1 MRLSRKGSV
10 FCISELLYCGSSS
23 ILEPSNSNA
32 ERLVEFGV
40 EWIST
45 FGNMNEIFEKL
56 GSVLSSVESPSRY
69 MGGEANSVIK
79 DPATLAGRIA
89 LVFPDLYEIGMS
101 HNGTK
106 VLYHC
111 INREE
116 DLLCE
121 VAFTPW
127 FDMAEQMRTHGI
139 PLYTHATWSPVRD
152 FDAVGISLQT
162 ELNFTNVPLVLE
174 LAGIPAWSKDR
185 SDSDPFVIGGGPS
198 VANPEPVAD
207 FFDLFVIGDGEEIA
221 PKLLRTLGSLRKQ
234 GVPRAQ
240 ILHEVRNWAGIYV
253 PQFAELHSKSAEE
266 GVVGELVPAKP
277 ATGSYK
283 STSAV
288 KRIWVEELKPAL
300 YPVANLVPNMALVHD
315 RYAIEV
321 SRGCTQGCRFC
332 QAGIWYRPARELAPD
347 DIIDLAKEGLR
358 ATGERQ
364 IGLLSL
370 SSADYG
376 QIEKLTDA
384 IIDNPLFDSVDVS
397 LPSLRANS
405 FGQSLAQKVAAL
417 KGGRS
422 ATFAPET
429 GSERLRRAINKTLS
443 DQEMVD
449 AADSVFANGFT
460 KIKLYTM
467 IGLPSETMED
477 MEAFCGLIEK
487 LVAVGR
493 KHNKGILIQASVGIL
508 IPKAFTPLQWAPVMD
523 REQVHEHLSYVRER
537 FYKHKNVK
545 VNWNDW
551 TTTFLEGV
559 YSRGDRR
566 LAPMIY
572 KAYQQGMVFESHG
585 EKLRYEDWTKIWEE
599 NGYDPSWALE
609 MRKEDE
615 VFPWDFLHV
624 GVTKSYLLSEWRKV
638 WIADAEPV
646 PDCKWGECQHCGIP
660 GNGPDTKLAPP
671 PLKYESPSRTPQQI
685 VELVN
690 ARKPKPSSVFHYVFT
705 FEKRG
710 ISRFLPHQN
719 TLGFFER
726 SLARLGILIKFSEGF
741 SPKPR
746 IHNTGAL
753 PLGLE
758 SLCEQVSIELL
769 QELPLQGSAY
779 ENILKEI
786 SLPFPAGMRVLKIAP
801 LVKQLSK
808 VMPDIFEYRFV
819 GTLNE
824 AELTEAFRNRTL
836 PTVQNHRGHTV
847 DLNEHILDLQFAP
860 CSEGTAMTFL
870 VKTNGQG
877 NTVSPFTLLAGLLN
891 STDEETRK
899 LRIQKTRAI
908 VNS

>member
-1 MRLSRKGSV
+1 MPEHAV
-10 FCISELLYCGSSS
+10 
-23 ILEPSNSNA
+23 
-32 ERLVEFGV
+32 
-40 EWIST
+40 ST
-45 FGNMNEIFEKL
+45 FGVMNEILEKL
-56 GSVLSSVESPSRY
+56 GSILSSVESPARY
-69 MGGEANSVIK
+69 MGGEANSVVK
-79 DPATLAGRIA
+79 DPAGLSGRIA

-121 VAFTPW
+121 VAFAPW
-127 FDMAEQMRTHGI
+127 NDMAAQMRAQEV

-152 FDAVGISLQT
+152 FDVVGISLQT
-162 ELNFTNVPLVLE
+162 ELNFTNVPYVLE
-174 LAGIPAWSKDR
+174 LAGIPAWAKDR
-185 SDSDPFVIGGGPS
+185 KDTDPLVVGGGPS

-207 FFDLFVIGDGEEIA
+207 FFDLFVIGDGEEIT
-221 PKLLRTLGSLRKQ
+221 PLMVREIGKMRKQ
-234 GVPRAQ
+234 GMARIQ
-240 ILHEVRNWAGIYV
+240 ILHELRNWPGIYAPSLTTLRAKTV
-253 PQFAELHSKSAEE
+253 EE
-266 GVVGELVPAKP
+266 GVAGELVPAQA

-283 STSAV
+283 STSGV
-288 KRIWVEELKPAL
+288 KRIWVETLKPEL
-300 YPVANLVPNMALVHD
+300 YPVANLVPNMGLVHD
-315 RYAIEV
+315 RFAIEV

-332 QAGIWYRPARELAPD
+332 QAGIWYRPSRELSPD
-347 DIIDLAKEGLR
+347 DVIDLAKAGMK

-384 IIDNPLFDSVDVS
+384 IIEEPVFDSVDVS

-429 GSERLRRAINKTLS
+429 GSERLRKAINKTLT

-467 IGLPSETMED
+467 IGLPSETIED

-487 LVAVGR
+487 LVTVGR
-493 KHNKGILIQASVGIL
+493 CHNKGILIQASVGIL
-508 IPKAFTPLQWAPVMD
+508 IPKAFTPMQWAPVME
-523 REQVHEHLSYVRER
+523 RERVYEHLNFVRER

-545 VNWNDW
+545 ISWNDW
-551 TTTFLEGV
+551 TTTFLEAV

-566 LAPMIY
+566 LAPLIY
-572 KAYQQGMVFESHG
+572 KAYQQDMVFESHG

-599 NGYDPSWALE
+599 HSYDPSWALE
-609 MRKEDE
+609 MRKESE
-615 VFPWDFLHV
+615 IFPWDFLHV
-624 GVTKSYLLSEWRKV
+624 GVSKSYLLSEWKKV
-638 WIADAEPV
+638 WSTDSEPV
-646 PDCKWGECQHCGIP
+646 PDCKWGDCQHCGIP

-671 PLKYESPSRTPQQI
+671 PQKYLAPSRTPAQI

-690 ARKPKPSSVFHYVFT
+690 ARKPKSSAVFHYVFT

-726 SLARLGILIKFSEGF
+726 SLARLGIPIKFSEGF

-779 ENILKEI
+779 AHILAEI
-786 SLPFPAGMRVLKIAP
+786 SRPFPAGMRIVSITP

-808 VMPDIFEYRFV
+808 LMPDSLEYQYDGQV
-819 GTLNE
+819 PQEQL
-824 AELTEAFRNRTL
+824 APAFAAKQL
-836 PTVQNHRGHTV
+836 PVVQNHRGHQV
-847 DLNEHILDLQFAP
+847 DLNEHILALHFA
-860 CSEGTAMTFL
+860 ERGDITRMTFL

-877 NTVSPFTLLAGLLN
+877 NTVSPFTLLAGLLG
-891 STDEETRK
+891 STEEQTRK
-899 LRIQKTRAI
+899 WLITKTRAI
-908 VNS
+908 

>member
-1 MRLSRKGSV
+1 MK
-10 FCISELLYCGSSS
+10 
-23 ILEPSNSNA
+23 
-32 ERLVEFGV
+32 
-40 EWIST
+40 
-45 FGNMNEIFEKL
+45 EIFEKL
-56 GSVLSSVESPSRY
+56 GSILSSVESPARY
-69 MGGEANSVIK
+69 MGGEANSVVK

-89 LVFPDLYEIGMS
+89 MVFPDLYEIGMS

-111 INREE
+111 INREP

-121 VAFTPW
+121 VSFAPW
-127 FDMAEQMRTHGI
+127 FDMAEQMRANGI
-139 PLYTHATWSPVRD
+139 PLYTHATWSPVKD

-162 ELNFTNVPLVLE
+162 ELNFTNVPFVLE
-174 LAGIPAWSKDR
+174 LAGIPAFSKDR
-185 SDSDPFVIGGGPS
+185 AGLDPFVVAGGPS

-207 FFDLFVIGDGEEIA
+207 FFDLFVIGDGEEIT
-221 PKLLRTLGSLRKQ
+221 PVLLRTLGTLRKQ
-234 GVPRAQ
+234 GIAREQ
-240 ILHEVRNWAGIYV
+240 ILREVSKLAGIYI
-253 PQFAELHSKSAEE
+253 PQLANLRIKSAEE
-266 GVVGELVPAKP
+266 GCAGEVVPVKP
-277 ATGSYK
+277 AAGSYK
-283 STSAV
+283 SSDAV
-288 KRIWVEELKPAL
+288 KRIWVEELKPEL
-300 YPVANLVPNMALVHD
+300 YPVANLIPNMALVHD

-332 QAGIWYRPARELAPD
+332 QAGVWYRPARELPPD
-347 DIIDLAKEGLR
+347 EILDLAIEGMK

-405 FGQSLAQKVAAL
+405 FGQTLAQKVAAL

-429 GSERLRRAINKTLS
+429 GSERLRKAINKTLT

-467 IGLPSETMED
+467 IGLPSETIED
-477 MEAFCGLIEK
+477 MEAFCELIEK

-493 KHNKGILIQASVGIL
+493 RHNKGILIQASVGIL
-508 IPKAFTPLQWAPVMD
+508 IPKAFTALQWAPVMERD
-523 REQVHEHLSYVRER
+523 QVMEHLAYVRER

-545 VNWNDW
+545 VSWSDW
-551 TTTFLEGV
+551 TTTFLEAI

-566 LAPMIY
+566 LNPLIY
-572 KAYQQGMVFESHG
+572 KAYQQGMIFESHG
-585 EKLRYEDWTKIWEE
+585 EKLRYEDWVKIWEE
-599 NGYDPSWALE
+599 NKYDPSWALE

-615 VFPWDFLHV
+615 VFPWDFLHI
-624 GVTKSYLLSEWRKV
+624 GVSKGYLLNEWRKV
-638 WIADAEPV
+638 WKTDAEPV
-646 PDCKWGECQHCGIP
+646 PDCKWGDCQHCGIP
-660 GNGPDTKLAPP
+660 GNGPDTKLAPAP
-671 PLKYESPSRTPQQI
+671 EKYKAPSRTPQEI
-685 VELVN
+685 IDLVN
-690 ARKPKPSSVFHYVFT
+690 SRKPKPSAAFHYVFT

-726 SLARLGILIKFSEGF
+726 SLARLGIPIKFSEGF

-769 QELPLQGSAY
+769 QELPLTGEAY
-779 ENILKEI
+779 EKTLAEI
-786 SLPFPAGMRVLKIAP
+786 SKPFPAGMRVIQIKP
-801 LVKQLSK
+801 LTKQLSK
-808 VMPDIFEYRFV
+808 LMPDSLEYRYE
-819 GTLNE
+819 GTVPENT
-824 AELTEAFRNRTL
+824 LTEAFQSKSL
-836 PTVQNHRGHTV
+836 PIVQNHRGHTV
-847 DLNEHILDLQFAP
+847 DLNEHILDLQVGP
-860 CSEGTAMTFL
+860 NSLTFL

-877 NTVSPFTLLAGLLN
+877 NTVSPFTLLAGLLGI
-891 STDEETRK
+891 SDEETRK
-899 LRIQKTRAI
+899 LLIQKTRF
-908 VNS
+908 VHNS